1 MQYSGRS
8 GCAFTPAFGREER
21 RFRGGFLER
30 PKAEALG
37 YLEASATTTATAK
50 ASATAT
56 AKASATATAKASAT
70 ATAKTGWVIVY
81 IPTLGAIR
89 PRQRWGTPCSRL
101 FERTS
106 NYNSNNNESE

>member
-56 AKASATATAKASAT
+56 AK
-70 ATAKTGWVIVY
+70 TGWVIVY
-81 IPTLGAIR
+81 IPTLGAMR

>member
-50 ASATAT
+50 
-56 AKASATATAKASAT
+56 
-70 ATAKTGWVIVY
+70 GVQLQQQRRVQ
-81 IPTLGAIR
+81 LQQQR
-89 PRQRWGTPCSRL
+89 RVQLQRQLQLQKLAG
-101 FERTS
+101 
-106 NYNSNNNESE
+106 

>member
-56 AKASATATAKASAT
+56 AKASATATAK
-70 ATAKTGWVIVY
+70 TGWVIVY